1 MRRVILS
8 VFALFLVVCSVG
20 IGRAVSN
27 AAAQDDPGAM
37 ATHPIVGAWLV
48 SAGGGGGVFVAGA
61 DGTVIQG
68 FAPNAVGATGVEFSS
83 AGLGVWEPTGE
94 NSIAFTAVSTT
105 TDAAGTLLGT
115 MTIDGHLTVSDD
127 GQLWTETWDGSSIT
141 IRGPSG
147 EIVTV
152 IGDPSFE
159 PFTAVRI
166 GVGAPGFPEVEATP
180 TS

>member
-1 MRRVILS
+1 MRRLIVSI
-8 VFALFLVVCSVG
+8 FALFLVVGSVG
-20 IGRAVSN
+20 IGRAVSTTS
-27 AAAQDDPGAM
+27 AQDDRDAM

-48 SAGGGGGVFVAGA
+48 SAEGGGGVFLAGA
-61 DGTVIQG
+61 DGSVIQG
-68 FAPNAVGATGVEFSS
+68 LAPTAAGATGVEFSS
-83 AGLGVWEPTGE
+83 VGLGVWEPTGDR
-94 NSIAFTAVSTT
+94 SVAFTAVSTT

-115 MTIDGHLTVSDD
+115 TTIDGHLTVSDD
-127 GQLWTETWDGSSIT
+127 GQLWTETWDGSSVT
-141 IRGPSG
+141 IRGASG

-166 GVGAPGFPEVEATP
+166 GVGAPGFPDVPATP